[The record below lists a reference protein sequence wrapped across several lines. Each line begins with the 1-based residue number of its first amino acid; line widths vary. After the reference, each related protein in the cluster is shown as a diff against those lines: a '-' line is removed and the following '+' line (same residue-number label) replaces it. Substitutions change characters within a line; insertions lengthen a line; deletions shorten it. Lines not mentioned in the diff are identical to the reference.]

1 LVDAAT
7 PKKTI
12 SREEVVALIRLMVSL
27 NQRRQAEETYLL
39 AHQTHPW
46 WGLDKAFGEKNKK

>member
-1 LVDAAT
+1 MVDAAT

>member
-1 LVDAAT
+1 MDGTAT
-7 PKKTI
+7 KKTI

-27 NQRRQAEETYLL
+27 DQRRQAEDTYLL